1 MTFDA
6 SARPGVLGQ
15 MPIDVG
21 DERCAAVMRILEAG
35 WKRASDHPEVH
46 AGAGEVEITERLR
59 DGMRAALKAK
69 AVPWYKKWYKKM
81 TVLPG
86 TESRSSPDAPRPD
99 GRTDVPVFFSDV
111 REEYDEHD
119 PHAIVECKRI
129 AGNRPAL
136 CREYVVE
143 GIDRFV
149 TGKYAG
155 NHADGFMAGYLFAG
169 DVQAAAECVN
179 KYLSR
184 KKREPERLESSTLLD
199 VPWARSSRHPRPAP
213 AGPISLHHAFFGLRP
228 APGAARA
235 TAEMEP

>member
-1 MTFDA
+1 MTFKA
-6 SARPGVLGQ
+6 SSRPGVLGRRF
-15 MPIDVG
+15 IDVG
-21 DERCAAVMRILEAG
+21 AERCAAVLRILEAG
-35 WKRASDHPEVH
+35 WKRAADHPEVH

-59 DGMRAALKAK
+59 DGMRTALKAK
-69 AVPWYKKWYKKM
+69 VVPWHKQM

-129 AGNRPAL
+129 AGNRADL
-136 CREYVVE
+136 CRQYVVE

-155 NHADGFMAGYLFAG
+155 NHADGFLAGYLLSGDAEAAVAG
-169 DVQAAAECVN
+169 VN
-179 KYLSR
+179 RYLSGKDR
-184 KKREPERLESSTLLD
+184 RPERLESSTVLD
-199 VPWARSSRHPRPAP
+199 VPWARSSRHVRPAP
-213 AGPISLHHAFFGLRP
+213 AGPIALHHAFFGLRP

-235 TAEMEP
+235 ASEAEP

>member
-1 MTFDA
+1 MTFKA
-6 SARPGVLGQ
+6 SSRSGVLGRRF
-15 MPIDVG
+15 IDVG
-21 DERCAAVMRILEAG
+21 DEHCAAILQTLEAG
-35 WKRASDHPEVH
+35 WKRAADHPEVH

-59 DGMRAALKAK
+59 DGMRTALQAK
-69 AVPWYKKWYKKM
+69 VVPWHKKM

-99 GRTDVPVFFSDV
+99 GRTDVPIFFSDV

-129 AGNRPAL
+129 AGNRAGL

-155 NHADGFMAGYLFAG
+155 NHADGFLAGYLLSG
-169 DVQAAAECVN
+169 DVQAAVERVN
-179 KYLSR
+179 KHLSR
-184 KKREPERLESSTLLD
+184 KKRQPERLESSTILD
-199 VPWARSSRHPRPAP
+199 VPWARSSRHVRPAP
-213 AGPISLHHAFFGLRP
+213 AGPIALHHAFFGLRP

-235 TAEMEP
+235 ASEVEP